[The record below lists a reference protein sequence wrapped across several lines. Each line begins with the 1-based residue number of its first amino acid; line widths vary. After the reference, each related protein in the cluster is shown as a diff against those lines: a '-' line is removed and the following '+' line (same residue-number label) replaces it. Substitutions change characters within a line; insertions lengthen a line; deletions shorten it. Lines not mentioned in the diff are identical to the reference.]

1 MRSSAIYLAA
11 ALALWAEPSIQH
23 TAILPPFPD
32 KALRTNSTE
41 APAGCRF
48 LLSDKG
54 WPADHIWKA
63 EFPGIFKKLRGSVGP
78 DWMYQAQS
86 VADVQKAVNFARE
99 KNVRLTIIS
108 TGHDFGGRYV
118 VFRLALVEYE

>member
-1 MRSSAIYLAA
+1 MRPSAISLAA
-11 ALALWAEPSIQH
+11 VALLAGPSLQH

-32 KALRTNSTE
+32 KILRANSSE

-48 LLSDKG
+48 LPSDKG
-54 WPADHIWKA
+54 WPANHVWKA
-63 EFPGIFKKLRGSVGP
+63 EFPGIFNKLRGTVGP

-99 KNVRLTIIS
+99 KNVRLTVIS
-108 TGHDFGGRYV
+108 TGHDFGGR
-118 VFRLALVEYE
+118 